1 MVRGPPKKPMNEG
14 PFVHWH
20 RKITYLYYSTGGK
33 DMVTITFSGDAEEV
47 LLEMQRLVNMK
58 KVEETPKKEAKK
70 VTKAPNEEPK
80 KETPKLKEAPKPE
93 EPKQGEPKKEE
104 PKKVEEAP
112 KPKGTP
118 KPEEPKQEVKKEA
131 SKEEPKQD
139 DTGDA
144 PMTEEQM
151 AELRTLCMSY
161 CKKVPDGKERIKQ
174 LLKGKGCARVTDLK
188 QKDIPE
194 FKALVRS

>member
-1 MVRGPPKKPMNEG
+1 
-14 PFVHWH
+14 
-20 RKITYLYYSTGGK
+20 
-33 DMVTITFSGDAEEV
+33 MVTITFSGDAEEV
-47 LLEMQRLVNMK
+47 LLEMQQLVNMK
-58 KVEETPKKEAKK
+58 KVEETPKKEAQK
-70 VTKAPNEEPK
+70 VTKVPNEEPK

-112 KPKGTP
+112 KPKETP
-118 KPEEPKQEVKKEA
+118 KPEEPKQEVK
-131 SKEEPKQD
+131 KQD

-144 PMTEEQM
+144 PMTEEQT
-151 AELRTLCMSY
+151 AELRTLCMNY

-174 LLKGKGCARVTDLK
+174 LLKGKGCARVTDLR

-194 FKALVRS
+194 FKALVLV

>member
-1 MVRGPPKKPMNEG
+1 
-14 PFVHWH
+14 
-20 RKITYLYYSTGGK
+20 
-33 DMVTITFSGDAEEV
+33 MVTITISGDAEEV

-80 KETPKLKEAPKPE
+80 KETPKLKEVPKPE
-93 EPKQGEPKKEE
+93 EHKQGEPKKEE

-112 KPKGTP
+112 KT
-118 KPEEPKQEVKKEA
+118 EEPKQEVKKEA
-131 SKEEPKQD
+131 PKEEPKQD

-144 PMTEEQM
+144 PMTEEQTV
-151 AELRTLCMSY
+151 ELRTLCMNY

-194 FKALVRS
+194 FKALVRI

>member
-1 MVRGPPKKPMNEG
+1 
-14 PFVHWH
+14 
-20 RKITYLYYSTGGK
+20 
-33 DMVTITFSGDAEEV
+33 MVTITFSGDAEEV

-112 KPKGTP
+112 KPK
-118 KPEEPKQEVKKEA
+118 EA
-131 SKEEPKQD
+131 PKEEPKQD

-144 PMTEEQM
+144 PMTEEQT
-151 AELRTLCMSY
+151 AELRTLCLNY

-194 FKALVRS
+194 FKALVRI

>member
-1 MVRGPPKKPMNEG
+1 
-14 PFVHWH
+14 
-20 RKITYLYYSTGGK
+20 
-33 DMVTITFSGDAEEV
+33 MVTITFSGDAEEV

-70 VTKAPNEEPK
+70 VTKTPNEEPK
-80 KETPKLKEAPKPE
+80 KETPKLKEAPNPE

-112 KPKGTP
+112 K
-118 KPEEPKQEVKKEA
+118 
-131 SKEEPKQD
+131 EEPKQD

-144 PMTEEQM
+144 PMTGEQT
-151 AELRTLCMSY
+151 AELRTLCMNY
-161 CKKVPDGKERIKQ
+161 CKKVPDVKERIKQ

-194 FKALVRS
+194 FKALVRI

>member
-1 MVRGPPKKPMNEG
+1 
-14 PFVHWH
+14 
-20 RKITYLYYSTGGK
+20 
-33 DMVTITFSGDAEEV
+33 MVTITFSGDAEEV

-58 KVEETPKKEAKK
+58 KVEETPKKEAQKA
-70 VTKAPNEEPK
+70 TKAPNE
-80 KETPKLKEAPKPE
+80 
-93 EPKQGEPKKEE
+93 EPKKEE

-112 KPKGTP
+112 KPKETP
-118 KPEEPKQEVKKEA
+118 KPEEPKQEAKKEA
-131 SKEEPKQD
+131 PKEEPKQG

-194 FKALVRS
+194 FKALVRI

>member
-1 MVRGPPKKPMNEG
+1 
-14 PFVHWH
+14 
-20 RKITYLYYSTGGK
+20 
-33 DMVTITFSGDAEEV
+33 MVTITFSGDAEEV

-93 EPKQGEPKKEE
+93 EHKQGEPKKEE

-112 KPKGTP
+112 KPEEA
-118 KPEEPKQEVKKEA
+118 KPGVKKEA
-131 SKEEPKQD
+131 PKEEHKQD

-151 AELRTLCMSY
+151 AELRTLCLNY

-194 FKALVRS
+194 FKALVRI

>member
-1 MVRGPPKKPMNEG
+1 
-14 PFVHWH
+14 
-20 RKITYLYYSTGGK
+20 
-33 DMVTITFSGDAEEV
+33 MVTITFSGDAEEV

-80 KETPKLKEAPKPE
+80 KETPKLKEAPK
-93 EPKQGEPKKEE
+93 
-104 PKKVEEAP
+104 
-112 KPKGTP
+112 
-118 KPEEPKQEVKKEA
+118 
-131 SKEEPKQD
+131 EEPKQD

-144 PMTEEQM
+144 PMTEEQT
-151 AELRTLCMSY
+151 AELRTLCMNY

-194 FKALVRS
+194 FKALVRI

>member
-1 MVRGPPKKPMNEG
+1 
-14 PFVHWH
+14 
-20 RKITYLYYSTGGK
+20 
-33 DMVTITFSGDAEEV
+33 MVTITFSGDAEEV

-70 VTKAPNEEPK
+70 VTKTPNEEPK
-80 KETPKLKEAPKPE
+80 KETPKLKEAPNPE

-112 KPKGTP
+112 K
-118 KPEEPKQEVKKEA
+118 
-131 SKEEPKQD
+131 EEPKQD

-144 PMTEEQM
+144 PMTGEQT
-151 AELRTLCMSY
+151 AELRTLCMNY

-194 FKALVRS
+194 FKALVRI

>member
-1 MVRGPPKKPMNEG
+1 MVRGPPKKPMNEWS
-14 PFVHWH
+14 FVHWH

-47 LLEMQRLVNMK
+47 LFEMQRLVNMK

-104 PKKVEEAP
+104 PK
-112 KPKGTP
+112 
-118 KPEEPKQEVKKEA
+118 
-131 SKEEPKQD
+131 QD

-151 AELRTLCMSY
+151 AELRTLCMNY

-194 FKALVRS
+194 FKALVRI

>member
-1 MVRGPPKKPMNEG
+1 
-14 PFVHWH
+14 
-20 RKITYLYYSTGGK
+20 
-33 DMVTITFSGDAEEV
+33 MVTITFSGDAEEV

-80 KETPKLKEAPKPE
+80 
-93 EPKQGEPKKEE
+93 QGEPKKEE

-112 KPKGTP
+112 KPKETP
-118 KPEEPKQEVKKEA
+118 KPEESKQEVKKEA
-131 SKEEPKQD
+131 PKEEPKQD
-139 DTGDA
+139 DAGDA
-144 PMTEEQM
+144 PMTEEQT
-151 AELRTLCMSY
+151 AELRTLCMNY

-194 FKALVRS
+194 FKALVRI

>member
-1 MVRGPPKKPMNEG
+1 
-14 PFVHWH
+14 
-20 RKITYLYYSTGGK
+20 
-33 DMVTITFSGDAEEV
+33 MVTITFSGDAEEV

-93 EPKQGEPKKEE
+93 EHKQGEPKKEE

-112 KPKGTP
+112 KP
-118 KPEEPKQEVKKEA
+118 EEPKQEVKKEA
-131 SKEEPKQD
+131 PKEEPKQD

-144 PMTEEQM
+144 PMTGEQT
-151 AELRTLCMSY
+151 AELRTLCMNY

-194 FKALVRS
+194 FKALVRI

>member
-1 MVRGPPKKPMNEG
+1 
-14 PFVHWH
+14 
-20 RKITYLYYSTGGK
+20 
-33 DMVTITFSGDAEEV
+33 MVTITFSGDAEEV
-47 LLEMQRLVNMK
+47 LLEMQRLVNMV
-58 KVEETPKKEAKK
+58 KVKETPKKEAKK

-80 KETPKLKEAPKPE
+80 K
-93 EPKQGEPKKEE
+93 
-104 PKKVEEAP
+104 VEEAP
-112 KPKGTP
+112 KPKETP

-131 SKEEPKQD
+131 PKEEPKQD

-151 AELRTLCMSY
+151 AELRTLCLNY

-194 FKALVRS
+194 FKALVRI

>member
-1 MVRGPPKKPMNEG
+1 
-14 PFVHWH
+14 
-20 RKITYLYYSTGGK
+20 
-33 DMVTITFSGDAEEV
+33 MVTITISGDAEEV

-80 KETPKLKEAPKPE
+80 KETPKLKEAPK
-93 EPKQGEPKKEE
+93 
-104 PKKVEEAP
+104 
-112 KPKGTP
+112 
-118 KPEEPKQEVKKEA
+118 
-131 SKEEPKQD
+131 EEPKQD
-139 DTGDA
+139 DIGDA
-144 PMTEEQM
+144 PMTEEQT
-151 AELRTLCMSY
+151 AELRTLCMNY

-194 FKALVRS
+194 FKALVRI

>member
-1 MVRGPPKKPMNEG
+1 
-14 PFVHWH
+14 
-20 RKITYLYYSTGGK
+20 
-33 DMVTITFSGDAEEV
+33 MVTITFSGDAEEV

-112 KPKGTP
+112 K
-118 KPEEPKQEVKKEA
+118 
-131 SKEEPKQD
+131 EEPKQD

-144 PMTEEQM
+144 PMTEEQT
-151 AELRTLCMSY
+151 AELRTLCMNY

-194 FKALVRS
+194 FKALVRI

>member
-1 MVRGPPKKPMNEG
+1 
-14 PFVHWH
+14 
-20 RKITYLYYSTGGK
+20 
-33 DMVTITFSGDAEEV
+33 MVTITFSGDAEEV

-93 EPKQGEPKKEE
+93 EPKQ
-104 PKKVEEAP
+104 
-112 KPKGTP
+112 
-118 KPEEPKQEVKKEA
+118 EVKKEA
-131 SKEEPKQD
+131 PKEDPKQD

-144 PMTEEQM
+144 PMTEEQT
-151 AELRTLCMSY
+151 AELRTLCMNY

-194 FKALVRS
+194 FKALVRI

>member
-1 MVRGPPKKPMNEG
+1 
-14 PFVHWH
+14 
-20 RKITYLYYSTGGK
+20 
-33 DMVTITFSGDAEEV
+33 MVTITFSGDAEEV

-93 EPKQGEPKKEE
+93 EPKQ
-104 PKKVEEAP
+104 
-112 KPKGTP
+112 
-118 KPEEPKQEVKKEA
+118 EVKKEA
-131 SKEEPKQD
+131 PKEEPKQD

-144 PMTEEQM
+144 PMTEEQT
-151 AELRTLCMSY
+151 AELRTLCMNY

-194 FKALVRS
+194 FKALVRI

>member
-14 PFVHWH
+14 SFVHWH
-20 RKITYLYYSTGGK
+20 REITYLYYSTGGK

-80 KETPKLKEAPKPE
+80 KETPKLKETPKSE
-93 EPKQGEPKKEE
+93 EPKQK
-104 PKKVEEAP
+104 
-112 KPKGTP
+112 
-118 KPEEPKQEVKKEA
+118 VKKEA
-131 SKEEPKQD
+131 PKEEPKQD

-151 AELRTLCMSY
+151 AELRTLCMNY

-194 FKALVRS
+194 FKALVRI

>member
-1 MVRGPPKKPMNEG
+1 
-14 PFVHWH
+14 
-20 RKITYLYYSTGGK
+20 
-33 DMVTITFSGDAEEV
+33 MVTITFSGDAEEV

-93 EPKQGEPKKEE
+93 EHKQGEPKKEE

-112 KPKGTP
+112 KP
-118 KPEEPKQEVKKEA
+118 EEAKQEVKKEA
-131 SKEEPKQD
+131 PKEEHKQD
-139 DTGDA
+139 DTGDV

-151 AELRTLCMSY
+151 AELRTLCLNY

-194 FKALVRS
+194 FKALVRI

>member
-1 MVRGPPKKPMNEG
+1 
-14 PFVHWH
+14 
-20 RKITYLYYSTGGK
+20 
-33 DMVTITFSGDAEEV
+33 MVTITFSGDAEEV

-93 EPKQGEPKKEE
+93 EHKQGEPKKEE

-112 KPKGTP
+112 K
-118 KPEEPKQEVKKEA
+118 
-131 SKEEPKQD
+131 EEPKQD

-144 PMTEEQM
+144 PMTEEQT
-151 AELRTLCMSY
+151 AELRTLCMNY

-188 QKDIPE
+188 PKDIPE
-194 FKALVRS
+194 FKALVRI

>member
-1 MVRGPPKKPMNEG
+1 
-14 PFVHWH
+14 
-20 RKITYLYYSTGGK
+20 
-33 DMVTITFSGDAEEV
+33 MVTITFSGDAEEV

-70 VTKAPNEEPK
+70 VTKTPNEEPK
-80 KETPKLKEAPKPE
+80 KETPKLKEAPNPE
-93 EPKQGEPKKEE
+93 EPKQAEPKKEE

-112 KPKGTP
+112 K
-118 KPEEPKQEVKKEA
+118 
-131 SKEEPKQD
+131 EEPKQD

-144 PMTEEQM
+144 PMTGEQT
-151 AELRTLCMSY
+151 AELRTLCMNY

-194 FKALVRS
+194 FKALVRI

>member
-1 MVRGPPKKPMNEG
+1 
-14 PFVHWH
+14 
-20 RKITYLYYSTGGK
+20 
-33 DMVTITFSGDAEEV
+33 MVTITFSGDAEEV

-93 EPKQGEPKKEE
+93 EHKQGEPKKEE

-112 KPKGTP
+112 KP
-118 KPEEPKQEVKKEA
+118 EESKQEVKKEA
-131 SKEEPKQD
+131 PKEEPKQD
-139 DTGDA
+139 DIGDA
-144 PMTEEQM
+144 PMTEEQT
-151 AELRTLCMSY
+151 AELRTLCMNY

-194 FKALVRS
+194 FKALVRI